1 MVTCCLVGSILT
13 FYLIPKCKSMFLKAN
28 ISGRDM
34 GKKNTGNNPDGNNPK
49 KIPEAQGVI
58 TGCVFL
64 MITYSMI
71 PLWYLNS
78 KTKEPF
84 PHAEFYQL
92 LAALSS
98 ITFMLCLG
106 FVDDVLDLRWRHKL
120 VLPTIG
126 KKHALKKYGQF
137 VLNTSCFWGSCAI
150 SRNFCFKNN
159 ESINLLLLLKQKF
172 R

>member
-1 MVTCCLVGSILT
+1 
-13 FYLIPKCKSMFLKAN
+13 MFLKAN

-34 GKKNTGNNPDGNNPK
+34 GKKNCTENNPDGNNPK

-84 PHAEFYQL
+84 PHAEFYQFE
-92 LAALSS
+92 LSKS
-98 ITFMLCLG
+98 SKC
-106 FVDDVLDLRWRHKL
+106 H
-120 VLPTIG
+120 
-126 KKHALKKYGQF
+126 
-137 VLNTSCFWGSCAI
+137 N
-150 SRNFCFKNN
+150 
-159 ESINLLLLLKQKF
+159 
-172 R
+172 